1 MSVGGQWLRF
11 ALRRGLTLML
21 SLWVLVTATFLV
33 LQLVPGDPA
42 RAGLG
47 LSAPKSQVDA
57 RRDALNLDEPLLTQY
72 TRYIGGALRGDFG
85 ESFTN
90 QRPVGDIIR
99 ERFPATLKLALSA
112 FAIALLAGVA
122 GGLTIGILT
131 RGGRHPLAAGAFS
144 VGTGTL
150 ISIPDF
156 LVATGF
162 VALFAVGLGW
172 LPVAGQAGL
181 DSYVLPVASLAL
193 PTAAALA
200 RVARVETLK
209 TLDQEYMLVARSKRL
224 PLRRLYL
231 RHLLPNSTTATLT
244 LGGLVLGGL
253 IASTVIVENVFA
265 WPGLGSAITHAILDK
280 DYPLV
285 QGIVLLLGSI
295 ALVANTLVD
304 VVLGLL
310 DPRSLIRES

>member
-1 MSVGGQWLRF
+1 MGGQWLRF

-72 TRYIGGALRGDFG
+72 TLYVGGALRGDFG

-122 GGLTIGILT
+122 GGLAIGILT
-131 RGGRHPLAAGAFS
+131 RGGRHPLAAGVFS

-181 DSYVLPVASLAL
+181 GSYVLPVASLAL

-224 PLRRLYL
+224 PPRRLYL